1 MSDNRSQESN
11 NKRDYNVD
19 GSISISS
26 HSCLWHVS
34 LAESEKFIWDMQFL
48 SMSSLD
54 LGSCF
59 LTAAGD
65 SSLFSLQGKKSWALV

>member
-11 NKRDYNVD
+11 NKRDDNVD

-48 SMSSLD
+48 
-54 LGSCF
+54 
-59 LTAAGD
+59 
-65 SSLFSLQGKKSWALV
+65 